1 MAPSPFWKAVAPML
15 AAASMC
21 ARAARFFPSF
31 TATGSHSLISRMPSS
46 AMPSA
51 SRVEARRAVGLEA
64 MRERVHAG
72 GRGDARRQADRE
84 LRVRDDDR
92 GSIFGW
98 KMIFFWC
105 VDSSRMT
112 DARPTSEPVPA
123 VVGTAIVGAMPAT
136 FTRVY
141 QSSRSSKSHSGRV
154 CPTMSAMVLPASS
167 ALPPPKAM
175 TPSQPL
181 LR

>member
-1 MAPSPFWKAVAPML
+1 MPVAAVMRGGSPTVSSGSAIT
-15 AAASMC
+15 
-21 ARAARFFPSF
+21 
-31 TATGSHSLISRMPSS
+31 TA
-46 AMPSA
+46 
-51 SRVEARRAVGLEA
+51 
-64 MRERVHAG
+64 
-72 GRGDARRQADRE
+72 
-84 LRVRDDDR
+84 
-92 GSIFGW
+92 GSILGW
-98 KMIFFWC
+98 KMIFFRC
-105 VDSSRMT
+105 VASSRMT

-123 VVGTAIVGAMPAT
+123 VVGTAIVCAMPAT

-154 CPTMSAMVLPASS
+154 CPAISAMVLPTSS